1 MLRPSHFT
9 RRSGLTLI
17 EVMVALGVLV
27 ILVGGIFMVVQT
39 SLKTVL
45 MIDNSASREDEITNL
60 TDILRAGFRNLPP
73 NSGLTGQLVED
84 GGVKEYLIIV
94 RNAPG
99 FLTWM
104 SEPESEKMIV
114 LLSLRQDGKDAS
126 WRVCM
131 KRFVPGEKFP
141 EDNFDSKR
149 ILQAAADVPWLELVA
164 DFQRVNA
171 RFFDATSK
179 DWKDR
184 WVNSEVRP
192 ALIEFTLVCEQVRDV
207 RSETKVLWIPPVR
220 GGTT

>member
-131 KRFVPGEKFP
+131 KRFVPNEKFP

-171 RFFDATSK
+171 RFFDVTSK